1 MLLKYELKKLL
12 TNRMNL
18 IAMVIGFII
27 LGLTTIYPVMSESEY
42 ISKWLIK
49 YMI

>member
-1 MLLKYELKKLL
+1 MLLQYELKKLL

-27 LGLTTIYPVMSESEY
+27 LGLNRSLRV
-42 ISKWLIK
+42 
-49 YMI
+49 